1 MMDFPSNDEAWRS
14 RLASLDP
21 SLYARTRNHV
31 KGSVSR
37 LSPYLTH
44 GFLDLSEAVAGVR
57 AHAQLS
63 FNDKLF
69 AEFAWRSFFHHV
81 WAWAE
86 NDIFE
91 DMRPSLPGVVY
102 SQEFPTDVKTAQ
114 TGLPVIDRAV
124 ATLYETGY
132 LHNHARMWLAS
143 YLVHLRH
150 VDWRVGADWMYGYL
164 LDGDLASNHLSWQ
177 WVASTFSVKPYLF
190 NADNVSKFAPAD
202 WHCSKSPLDTSYENL
217 ERMAR
222 GLDEPGRAAF
232 ESVARYASKHAAGV
246 DVPELYQ
253 APPPEIRSGAIDSV
267 MGLHDWWAHESPQ
280 NDAVPLELVHAWGL
294 AERHSPASV
303 GMPGATRLGVIHRP
317 AHYSRPWSLKRW
329 QFVLDRM
336 TAVCD
341 AVWIGDLTAV
351 DTRLFGSRPLICLDA
366 AGSPETRAAIDR
378 LHPDWTSPRQ
388 WLSEPSRPCQS
399 FSAYSRSVREVR

>member
-14 RLASLDP
+14 RLSSLDP
-21 SLYARTRNHV
+21 SLYARTRNHLN
-31 KGSVSR
+31 GSVSR

-44 GFLDLSEAVAGVR
+44 GFLDMSQAVAGVR
-57 AHAQLS
+57 AHAPLS
-63 FNDKLF
+63 SNDKLF

-81 WAWAE
+81 WGWAG
-86 NDIFE
+86 NKIFE
-91 DMRPSLPGVVY
+91 DIRPRLPGVVY
-102 SQEFPTDVKTAQ
+102 SQELPNDVKTAQ

-124 ATLYETGY
+124 GTLYETGY

-202 WHCSKSPLDTSYENL
+202 WHCSNSPLDTSYENL
-217 ERMAR
+217 ERMAG

-253 APPPEIRSGAIDSV
+253 APPPEIRPGAIDSV
-267 MGLHDWWAHESPQ
+267 GALQSWWSKNPPTD
-280 NDAVPLELVHAWGL
+280 NTGPVELAHAWGL
-294 AERHSPASV
+294 ADRQSPAGV
-303 GMPGATRLGVIHRP
+303 GMPGSTRLGLVHLP
-317 AHYSRPWSLKRW
+317 AHHKRPWSLKRW

-341 AVWIGDLTAV
+341 AVWIGDVTV
-351 DTRLFGSRPLICLDA
+351 IDTQLFGSRPLICLDA

-378 LHPDWTSPRQ
+378 LHPKWISPRQ
-388 WLSEPSRPCQS
+388 WLSEPARPCQS
-399 FSAYSRSVREVR
+399 FSAYSRAVREVR